1 MSLHQHALCKK
12 KTLRGN
18 HSPFMNKELSKA
30 ILTRTKLRIKFRK
43 NRTEENQK
51 TFHAAAKLL
60 VIGLLL
66 PSFNNFK
73 IKFYKNI
80 NDKDVIYLS
89 LDCLSY

>member
-1 MSLHQHALCKK
+1 MHFARK

-30 ILTRTKLRIKFRK
+30 ILTRTKLRTKFRK

-51 TFHAAAKLL
+51 TFYAAAKLL

-66 PSFNNFK
+66 LSFNNFK
-73 IKFYKNI
+73 IEFYKNI
-80 NDKDVIYLS
+80 NEKDVIYLS

>member
-1 MSLHQHALCKK
+1 MLLHQHALCKK

-18 HSPFMNKELSKA
+18 QSPFMNKELSKA

-43 NRTEENQK
+43 NQTEENQK
-51 TFHAAAKLL
+51 TLYAAAKLL
-60 VIGLLL
+60 VIDLLL
-66 PSFNNFK
+66 LSFNNFK
-73 IKFYKNI
+73 IEFYKNI